1 MNTMNKA
8 IAALAILSII
18 AVSLAFEN
26 LANKREVK
34 PRALEAD
41 TKGFAV
47 LELFTSEGCSSCPP
61 ADELMAEIQKE
72 AKGKAVYILAYH
84 VDYWNNQG
92 WKDSFSSAA
101 YSKRQVQYGDW
112 LNQPQIYTPQ

>member
-47 LELFTSEGCSSCPP
+47 IELFTSEGCSSCPP
-61 ADELMAEIQKE
+61 ADQLIARVQEEDS
-72 AKGKAVYILAYH
+72 GKQVYILAYH
-84 VDYWNNQG
+84 VDYWDRQG
-92 WKDSFSSAA
+92 WKDTFSDA
-101 YSKRQVQYGDW
+101 
-112 LNQPQIYTPQ
+112 